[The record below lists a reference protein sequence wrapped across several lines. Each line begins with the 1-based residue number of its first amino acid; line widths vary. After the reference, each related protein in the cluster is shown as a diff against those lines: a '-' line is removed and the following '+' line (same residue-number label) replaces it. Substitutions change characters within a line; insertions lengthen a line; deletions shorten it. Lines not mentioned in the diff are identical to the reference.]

1 MPCQDQ
7 ESICPMPQRASLAWK
22 TCPSRRSSSAVGIF
36 AGNRVHNADTVLI
49 GIAERSGYCTTWETW
64 SRVALTTSILP
75 TPSIIAPNAT
85 STSTPTCRTWPC
97 PRATTPIAWWRWR
110 SVWWS
115 KTACPTRPPVG
126 TSGEITGCSF
136 LGPRFRTGLRLG
148 GKKAEALIE
157 ASYLDWAL
165 ADFSGY
171 IAADELYDGPYCV
184 LSIVDNRSFKRI
196 TYRVLDH
203 DPTHDD
209 IREFFTAFRDML
221 HVRGLV
227 LHGITT
233 DGSPLYPGPIAAIFP
248 GARHQVCEFHVVA
261 EITKAVLRAVS
272 KVRKQL
278 AAKKIPLGRGRP
290 RTREAK
296 RAARQNDRLQRKIGD
311 LFDHRHLFVAHHL
324 TPAERRTLRR
334 ITRGLPQLRT
344 LREIMDEVYR
354 LFDRRCRTHTA
365 LAKLAKLRRRVRRF
379 RKVGKTLSKLFS
391 PNLEKALTFLD
402 DSLLPATSNAVERGN
417 RRHRK
422 MQKTIYRVRT
432 QQHIHARIAIDMLR
446 DAQATGRFDT
456 TQTLHHARAG

>member
-1 MPCQDQ
+1 M
-7 ESICPMPQRASLAWK
+7 
-22 TCPSRRSSSAVGIF
+22 
-36 AGNRVHNADTVLI
+36 
-49 GIAERSGYCTTWETW
+49 
-64 SRVALTTSILP
+64 
-75 TPSIIAPNAT
+75 
-85 STSTPTCRTWPC
+85 
-97 PRATTPIAWWRWR
+97 
-110 SVWWS
+110 
-115 KTACPTRPPVG
+115 RP
-126 TSGEITGCSF
+126 
-136 LGPRFRTGLRLG
+136 G
-148 GKKAEALIE
+148 GKKAEAHID
-157 ASYLDWAL
+157 ADYLDWAL

-184 LSIVDNRSFKRI
+184 LSIVDNRTFKRI
-196 TYRVLDH
+196 FYRVLDH

-209 IREFFTAFRDML
+209 IREFFTAFGTAL

-227 LHGITT
+227 LRGITT

-248 GARHQVCEFHVVA
+248 GAKHQLCEFHVLA
-261 EITKAVLRAVS
+261 EITKAVLHAVS

-278 AAKKIPLGRGRP
+278 AAKKTPLGRGRP
-290 RTREAK
+290 GTQEA
-296 RAARQNDRLQRKIGD
+296 RRIARRNDRLQQKIGD
-311 LFDHRHLFVAHHL
+311 LFEHRHVFVAHYL
-324 TPAERRTLRR
+324 TPAQRRTVQR
-334 ITRGLPQLRT
+334 ISRGSPQLRT

-432 QQHIHARIAIDMLR
+432 QEHIHARIATDMLR
-446 DAQATGRFDT
+446 DAQAAGRFDT
-456 TQTLHHARAG
+456 TCTLHHARAG